1 MLEHCTKTFEASL
14 YHCKTRMYL
23 SEIKLDM
30 KFVLLG
36 LVYYITMKEDLTEP
50 D

>member
-23 SEIKLDM
+23 SEIKL
-30 KFVLLG
+30 
-36 LVYYITMKEDLTEP
+36 LVYYITMKEDLTKP